1 MKNGIKEL
9 AENTFG
15 RVEIS
20 DRKEFNRYTIRPS
33 QKAVEKI
40 ERLEELT
47 VTAEQRLGNF
57 LVGMTGR

>member
-1 MKNGIKEL
+1 MRSDIKEL

-20 DRKEFNRYTIRPS
+20 DRKEFERYTIRPS
-33 QKAVEKI
+33 QEAVEKI

-57 LVGMTGR
+57 LVGRRGR